1 MYSTYAAMHC
11 GGYVCDD
18 QGARVYSNRR
28 DPPECLLPQ
37 TRILSACVFCVY
49 NDGIIGKG
57 GIFFIGLKA

>member
-1 MYSTYAAMHC
+1 MPRCIAADMYVMIK
-11 GGYVCDD
+11 
-18 QGARVYSNRR
+18 ARGFIQIDAIRR
-28 DPPECLLPQ
+28 ECLLPQ

>member
-28 DPPECLLPQ
+28 DPP
-37 TRILSACVFCVY
+37 
-49 NDGIIGKG
+49 GM
-57 GIFFIGLKA
+57 FIAANKDSQRMRVLCI